1 MADESLLPILADV
14 VASALKAGADAAEAV
29 AYDGT
34 SLSLTWRDGKVESL
48 ERSEGHDLGLRVF
61 IGKRMAI
68 TSSSDRSAE
77 ALAATVERAVAM
89 ARLVPEDPHCGLA
102 GADQLARAPYP
113 SLDLYDPDEPSAD
126 ALIAMA
132 RDAEQAALAV
142 PGVSRPDDGASVG
155 WGRGRTAVVASNG
168 FSGTS
173 DNSRTSLGVSV
184 IAGAG
189 TAMET
194 EYDSTSAVFWR
205 DLEDAGLVGRRA
217 GERAV
222 RRLGAR
228 KLDTQRVPVLFDPRV
243 ARSLLGHLA
252 GAITGSA
259 IARGTSFLKDK
270 MGQQVL
276 ARGLNVIDDPLRA
289 RGLRSRPFDGEG
301 LATQRRAVVE
311 DGVLTTWLLDL
322 RSARQLGLQS
332 TGHAARSVSAP
343 PYPTSS
349 NFYLEPGSQSPA
361 EMMAEIGTGLYV
373 TSLMGQGVNLI
384 TGDYSRGAAGFWIEG
399 GEIAYPVNEVTIA
412 STLPEMLLNLTP
424 ANDLQFR
431 AGTDSPTLR
440 VDGMT
445 LAGR

>member
-48 ERSEGHDLGLRVF
+48 ERSEGRDLGLRVF

-102 GADQLARAPYP
+102 DADQLARPPYP

-132 RDAEQAALAV
+132 HAAEEAALAV

-168 FSGTS
+168 FLGTS

-184 IAGAG
+184 IAGTG

-205 DLEDAGLVGRRA
+205 DLEDASLVGRRA

-270 MGQQVL
+270 MGQQIL
-276 ARGLNVIDDPLRA
+276 ARGLNIIDDPLRV